1 MLDKTKNYK
10 IDVSALST
18 AERTKLQE
26 QLFLLGYS
34 WYEGGQKVTCLDSD
48 ALFLEKDMDITCG
61 NKKDFSRY
69 DYPILTVSDIM
80 PQPEERTLRDWF
92 AGLAMQ
98 GMVVSAEILPENV
111 IARDAYAYADAMLK
125 ERNK

>member
-10 IDVSALST
+10 IDVSALT
-18 AERTKLQE
+18 TVERITLQE
-26 QLFLLGYS
+26 ELFKMGYA
-34 WYEGGQKVTCLDSD
+34 WYEIGQKVTDLVSD
-48 ALFLEKDMDITCG
+48 TLFLEKDMDITCG
-61 NKKDFSRY
+61 SKKDFHRY
-69 DYPILTVSDIM
+69 DYQIITVSDIM

-98 GMVVSAEILPENV
+98 GMVVSAEILPENF